1 MTLTK
6 PAAIMRRETAANY
19 VGLSIRTMEALIRK
33 SLFPQPVVLADRAV
47 GWRVR
52 ELEEWAESRPV
63 SDLPP
68 PPNTGKR
75 KEVEA

>member
-1 MTLTK
+1 MSLLK
-6 PAAIMRRETAANY
+6 PAAILRRETAADY
-19 VGLSIRTMEALIRK
+19 VGLSVRTLETLVRRG
-33 SLFPQPVVLADRAV
+33 LFPAPVVLADRAV

-75 KEVEA
+75 NADQA